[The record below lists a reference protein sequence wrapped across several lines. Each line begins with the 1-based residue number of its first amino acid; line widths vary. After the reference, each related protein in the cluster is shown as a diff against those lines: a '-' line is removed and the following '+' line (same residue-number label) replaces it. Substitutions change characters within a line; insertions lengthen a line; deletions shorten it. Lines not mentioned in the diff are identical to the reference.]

1 MAKSK
6 TRFVCASCGHSEP
19 KWMGRCSNCGEWNT
33 FSEQTAMPGKSGG
46 SRGTQQSSP
55 PQAVE
60 LTALETGS
68 DVRIDSGMKELNR
81 VLGGG
86 IMAGSSVLVGG
97 APGIGK
103 STLML
108 QLARTAKTGAK
119 VLYVAGEESSRQIK
133 TRAARLG
140 VEGSSIL
147 VLNNAE
153 VETVERS
160 LNGINPG
167 LVIVDSIQTLISAQA
182 GAIPGTVNQIKYCTH
197 EIISWGREHNVPVF
211 LVAHVTKE
219 GTIAG
224 PKVIE
229 HMVDTVL
236 YFDHSPGD
244 LRVLRS
250 TKNRFGSVDEIG
262 LFLMGPGGLEE
273 ITDPESVFLV
283 EREGSLPPGITAA
296 PVFEGTRVLM
306 IELQA
311 LVVPSKGSLS
321 RVYSDGIDA
330 SRVSRIAAVMEKH
343 LSLSFGDQD
352 IYINVAG
359 GLRIN
364 EVGVELP
371 LAVALYSARTG
382 IPVPGTIAAA
392 GELSLAGEIMPIN
405 RLAQRIQNAR
415 NMGYAD
421 FLGPKGSR
429 RDGSITETYK
439 TAGDIKTA
447 IRMMFHDR

>member
-1 MAKSK
+1 MAKTK
-6 TRFVCASCGHSEP
+6 TRYTCGSCGHVEP
-19 KWMGRCSNCGEWNT
+19 KWMGRCTNCGEWNT
-33 FSEQTAMPGKSGG
+33 FSETQVSGK
-46 SRGTQQSSP
+46 
-55 PQAVE
+55 
-60 LTALETGS
+60 TGS
-68 DVRIDSGMKELNR
+68 AVQGRKTEGPRNAVNLSDIETEGAARIDCGIKELNR

-86 IMAGSSVLVGG
+86 ITAGSSVLVGG

-108 QLARTAKTGAK
+108 QLAKSVTAGTR

-140 VEGSSIL
+140 VSGDSIM
-147 VLNNAE
+147 VLNDST

-160 LNGINPG
+160 LNSVRPG
-167 LVIVDSIQTLISAQA
+167 LVIVDSIQTLISPEA

-197 EIISWGREHNVPVF
+197 EIITWGREHHVPIF

-244 LRVLRS
+244 LRILRS
-250 TKNRFGSVDEIG
+250 TKNRFGSIDEIG
-262 LFLMGPGGLEE
+262 LFLMGQGGLEE
-273 ITDPESVFLV
+273 ISNPESVFLV
-283 EREGSLPPGITAA
+283 ERDGQLPPGITAA

-321 RVYSDGIDA
+321 RVYSDGIDS

-343 LSLSFGDQD
+343 LSLAFSDQD
-352 IYINVAG
+352 IYVNVAG
-359 GLRIN
+359 GIRIN

-371 LAVALYSARTG
+371 LAMALYSARTG
-382 IPVPGTIAAA
+382 IPVPKEVAVA

-405 RLAQRIQNAR
+405 RLAQRIQNSR
-415 NMGYAD
+415 NMGYSM
-421 FLGPKGSR
+421 FVGPKGGK
-429 RDGSITETYK
+429 RDGGISEKYK
-439 TAGDIKTA
+439 QAPDIKTA
-447 IRMMFHDR
+447 IGMIFHGK